1 MRGQWGGG
9 GLRAAVGYAQRFF
22 DGASG
27 WLKGGLLAFVVCGA
41 AITSAALGATSPV
54 DRGLGWLQGQL
65 LGNGLLN
72 TPSQVAADEQSS
84 CETAKTLVKLAG
96 LGPGVAALVN
106 SLPTGTSSATQTVA
120 CQRYLQR
127 AMGLAP
133 AGVLGERY
141 VAGAG
146 FAAFPDHAVPSLL
159 DTGWALQSEL
169 VNLTATE
176 RNMVLEWL
184 RSQQH
189 ADGSFSQGKGASLV
203 STSNILLGLKDA
215 VASSEVAS
223 AMAAKA
229 VAYLLTSQD
238 TTGSWASDI
247 ATTAMVFE
255 AVQPY
260 AGHSPTVAATVQSY
274 LLSQQSLDGSW
285 GADPYVSALA
295 LRALQA
301 AGQIPDN
308 PLQPGNQ
315 TRLVGVVTDR
325 NTDLPLVSAAVSV
338 NVMGKSVSVSTGA
351 KGNFDFNVP
360 SGVAAISVTAAGYK
374 PISTALDLAPGTE
387 LVFSPALVPVAD
399 AGAPISG
406 AKLSG
411 TVVGFT
417 DFAALRGV
425 QITAT
430 RLNGPAAAVPA
441 TTNDLGAFALNLPAG
456 TYSVVFQSPGYQT
469 QTLLVAL
476 LDGAKTVLG
485 SVVMRPQRQT
495 SSLRGTVADS
505 AGMAIAGARISAT
518 VNGTEL
524 STTSAT
530 NGAYILTGLASGAVQ
545 ISVSAENYR
554 TVGISISVAQPADL
568 VRNIVLPGA
577 GGAGPQATWTLSDLV
592 VTPAS
597 AGARL
602 PVLAQ
607 VKVANSAAVAASAQ
621 ARLLVTRPDGT
632 TIANVGATDTQGEAI
647 GVFPLAAG
655 QSKTLRFPW
664 NTATFPAGAY
674 GVTIQLFEPGSVAT
688 QTPQGVV
695 LNALTSVGAIQ
706 ITADPHFS
714 GSLVATPPVLQLGMG
729 TTVQLAATLQ
739 NSGNVPLASQ
749 VYQLDV
755 LDAAGNTVH
764 SQTAVGAWAG
774 LSQLINL
781 GFADWTPSV
790 AGNFTLRIR
799 AQGIPGSEVTQTVHV
814 GDYGVGQF
822 KVSKTVVPAGT
833 QTVRGTI
840 DTKGIDITTGSITDP
855 LVPLVKQAI
864 TKAVNYADNYAVNH
878 YVNDLRCYACHV
890 QTQSVVGG
898 EKNLKFAPPLN
909 PLKRTILMN
918 GILQKLTPDGSLSFS
933 DGGFTVVS
941 TSLGFW
947 ATTQWHGQS
956 DVLAENSRM
965 ADFLI
970 NNQNLSGTWYMDH
983 KASWWE
989 TPAPL
994 SALNIESLSTL
1005 KSRLASAV
1013 PPADLPKL
1021 VPWSI
1026 PGLPDGALKF
1036 ALGNDGTLYAVHV
1049 ERSELWSVAPGGAP
1063 SLLETNVNSLR
1074 SIQVQPDGR
1083 LLLGTYSGVF
1093 LRDSS
1098 GVMTQIYSSPVEEA
1112 KLYSPG
1118 KYLLGLYNQGG
1129 IYLLDEQGQIS
1140 VFENGSEVRWNSPQI
1155 AVKPDGTVIVAL
1167 LGGAK
1172 IIHLDAGGRLLE
1184 NPVPI
1189 TAGYPY
1195 GLMAYRDGYLL
1206 GTTEGLYYYNKDWLM
1221 VERLVSGFPWGT
1233 VLLPDGRLLVNTA
1246 SNNYIIEK
1254 TPVDVVA
1261 LSTRIDSAVN
1271 KSAAW
1276 FVSGTEI
1283 DPNNNIDVA
1292 FRLIGLGNAR
1302 KHYQGTARETEF
1314 VSLMQNVG
1322 ATLRARQRADG
1333 GWVWK
1338 EGAGYTTSDS
1348 MVTAMVGI
1356 ALDNLNPSPR
1366 SPEVRNAVTLLLS
1379 RQQPNG
1385 AWISENGI
1393 STAEGALIPST
1404 WVEIWL
1410 PVMLDR
1416 LGGLDTQV
1424 ALALPANIT
1433 FTNPDL
1439 APTRTEALPDGGA
1452 RYTWDL
1458 VGVPEAGRQINFD
1471 LTLHG
1476 MAVGEVRAAASE
1488 ASLTFA
1494 NSFTQGTV
1502 TAPMAIPDVM
1512 VDPQLHI
1519 TVATDKPL
1527 YQQSELAQLR
1537 ATVHNAGNLARDAL
1551 VRLTVLDAAGEVT
1564 TAFAPANV
1572 AAIAPGASGQ
1582 TTAPWA
1588 TAAVLAGGY
1597 QVRAELV
1604 TAQGVAYGSAVASFT
1619 VQAGAASGGDSLNS
1633 TRVSTDRSRYSA
1645 AQTVR
1650 IDTRAANLSANLL
1663 QENLQLV
1670 TLVTG
1675 PGGNTV
1681 LTRTEAIAQAA
1692 PGSQH
1697 PYSYSLP
1704 AAVLAPGV
1712 YQVRLQ
1718 LLGSALYL
1726 PAASAVQAASMQASS
1741 VELSASS
1748 TSFTVQDTQASGVGL
1763 HGQIQATPATVR
1775 VGESTT
1781 LQLQVTNDGNA
1792 SISNATVRARVLDP
1806 VTGDV
1811 LAVYTQPGVQLAQGA
1826 TTTFNW
1832 PWTSKGKD
1840 GDILPVAAT
1849 IDLTGTEQAL
1859 AQTTVT
1865 LTAETDAPVPLPV
1878 PMNHLWLLTLL
1889 LPAIALTARRAKPR
1903 TATPKA

>member
-9 GLRAAVGYAQRFF
+9 GLRAAVGHAQRFF
-22 DGASG
+22 VGASG
-27 WLKGGLLAFVVCGA
+27 WLKGALIAFVLCGA
-41 AITSAALGATSPV
+41 AITSAALGATNPV
-54 DRGLGWLQGQL
+54 DLGLAWLQGQL

-72 TPSQVAADEQSS
+72 TPSQVATDEQSG
-84 CETAKTLVKLAG
+84 CEAAKTLIKLAG

-106 SLPTGTSSATQTVA
+106 SLPAGTSSATQTLA

-141 VAGAG
+141 VAGSG
-146 FAAFPDHAVPSLL
+146 YAAFPDHAVPSLL

-169 VNLTATE
+169 ASLTHTE

-184 RSQQH
+184 RSQQN

-203 STSNILLGLKDA
+203 STSSILLGLKDA

-223 AMAAKA
+223 AMATRA
-229 VAYLLTSQD
+229 VGFLLASQD
-238 TTGSWASDI
+238 AVGSWASDI
-247 ATTAMVFE
+247 SMTAMVFE

-260 AGHSPTVAATVQSY
+260 AGQSPTVAATVQSY
-274 LLSQQSLDGSW
+274 LLSQQGVDGSW
-285 GADPYVSALA
+285 VADPFVSALA

-315 TRLVGVVTDR
+315 TRLVGAVTDR
-325 NTDLPLVSAAVSV
+325 NTDLPLVAAAVSV
-338 NVMGKSVSVSTGA
+338 NIQGKTVSVSTGS

-360 SGVAAISVTAAGYK
+360 SGVAAILVTAAGYK
-374 PISTALDLAPGTE
+374 PISTSLDLAPGTE
-387 LVFSPALVPVAD
+387 LVFSPALVPVGD
-399 AGAPISG
+399 AGAPVSG

-430 RLNGPAAAVPA
+430 RLNGPAAAVQA
-441 TTNDLGAFALNLPAG
+441 TTNNQGTFALNLPAG
-456 TYSVVFQSPGYQT
+456 TYSVVFQSAGYQT

-476 LDGAKTVLG
+476 LDGAKPVMG

-495 SSLRGTVADS
+495 SSLRGTVADG
-505 AGMAIAGARISAT
+505 AGVAIAGARISAV

-524 STTSAT
+524 STTSGT

-545 ISVSAENYR
+545 MTVSAANYR
-554 TVGISISVAQPADL
+554 TVGISISVGQPADL
-568 VRNIVLPGA
+568 VQNIILPGA
-577 GGAGPQATWTLSDLV
+577 GGAGPQATWALSDLL

-597 AGARL
+597 AGARQ

-607 VKVANSAAVAASAQ
+607 VKVTNSAAVAASVQ
-621 ARLLVTRPDGT
+621 ARLLVSGPDGT
-632 TIANVGATDTQGEAI
+632 TIASVGATDAQGEAI
-647 GVFPLAAG
+647 GVLPLAGG
-655 QSKTLRFPW
+655 QSKMLRFPW
-664 NTATFPAGAY
+664 NTTTFPAGAY
-674 GVTIQLFEPGSVAT
+674 GVTVQLFEPGSVGT
-688 QTPQGVV
+688 QTPQGIV
-695 LNALTSVGAIQ
+695 LNALASVGAIQ

-774 LSQLINL
+774 LSQLISL
-781 GFADWTPSV
+781 GFSDWTPSV

-840 DTKGIDITTGSITDP
+840 DTKGIDTTTGSITDP

-864 TKAVNYADNYAVNH
+864 TKAVNYADNAAYNH

-898 EKNLKFAPPLN
+898 ERNIKFSPPLN
-909 PLKRTILMN
+909 PLKRTALLN
-918 GILQKLTPDGSLSFS
+918 GILQSITS
-933 DGGFTVVS
+933 DGFIPYVSGGFENVS
-941 TSLGFW
+941 TSLALW
-947 ATTQWHGQS
+947 ASTQWHDS
-956 DVLAENSRM
+956 SAVLASNSRM
-965 ADFLI
+965 ANYVL
-970 NNQNLSGTWYMDH
+970 NHQTPSGAWYMDH

-994 SALNIESLSTL
+994 TALNIDSLSTL
-1005 KSRLASAV
+1005 KSRLVSAV
-1013 PPADLPKL
+1013 PPAEFSNLM
-1021 VPWSI
+1021 PWSV
-1026 PGLPDGALKF
+1026 PGLPGGGLKF
-1036 ALGNDGTLYAVHV
+1036 ATAADGTLYVANIGQNQ
-1049 ERSELWSVAPGGAP
+1049 LWRVAPDGVTT
-1063 SLLETNVNSLR
+1063 LLETNINSLR
-1074 SIQVQPDGR
+1074 SIQMQPDGR
-1083 LLLGTYSGVF
+1083 LLLGSYSGVF
-1093 LRDSS
+1093 LRDPS
-1098 GVMTQIYSSPVEEA
+1098 GVMTQIYSSPVEES

-1129 IYLLDEQGQIS
+1129 LYFLDEQGQIS
-1140 VFENGSEVRWNSPQI
+1140 VFENGSEVRWRSPQI
-1155 AVKPDGTVIVAL
+1155 EVKADGTIIVAQL
-1167 LGGAK
+1167 EGRNL
-1172 IIHLDAGGRLLE
+1172 IHLDASGRLLE
-1184 NPVPI
+1184 TLVPI
-1189 TAGYPY
+1189 TQGYPY
-1195 GLMAYRDGYLL
+1195 SLMAYRDGYLL
-1206 GTTEGLYYYNKDWLM
+1206 GTTEGLFYYNKDWV
-1221 VERLVSGFPWGT
+1221 VERWNSSFVWGA
-1233 VLLPDGRLLVNTA
+1233 VVLPDGRLLV
-1246 SNNYIIEK
+1246 SNYPDVSIVGK

-1261 LSTRIDSAVN
+1261 MGARIDSAVN
-1271 KSAAW
+1271 SAVAW
-1276 FVSGTEI
+1276 LVSGTEI
-1283 DPNNNIDVA
+1283 DPDNNIDVA

-1314 VSLMQNVG
+1314 DSLMQNVG

-1338 EGAGYTTSDS
+1338 ENAGFTTSDS

-1379 RQQPNG
+1379 RQQANG
-1385 AWISENGI
+1385 SWISENGI

-1439 APTRTEALPDGGA
+1439 APTRTEVLPDGGT

-1512 VDPQLHI
+1512 VDPQMHI

-1537 ATVHNAGNLARDAL
+1537 ATVHNAGSLAHGAL

-1604 TAQGVAYGSAVASFT
+1604 TAQGLAYGSAVAGFT
-1619 VQAGAASGGDSLNS
+1619 VQAGAAGGGDSLNS

-1670 TLVTG
+1670 TYVTG

-1681 LTRTEAIAQAA
+1681 LTRTETIAQAA

-1697 PYSYSLP
+1697 PYRYSLP

-1712 YQVRLQ
+1712 YQVRL
-1718 LLGSALYL
+1718 
-1726 PAASAVQAASMQASS
+1726 
-1741 VELSASS
+1741 
-1748 TSFTVQDTQASGVGL
+1748 
-1763 HGQIQATPATVR
+1763 
-1775 VGESTT
+1775 
-1781 LQLQVTNDGNA
+1781 
-1792 SISNATVRARVLDP
+1792 
-1806 VTGDV
+1806 
-1811 LAVYTQPGVQLAQGA
+1811 
-1826 TTTFNW
+1826 
-1832 PWTSKGKD
+1832 
-1840 GDILPVAAT
+1840 
-1849 IDLTGTEQAL
+1849 
-1859 AQTTVT
+1859 
-1865 LTAETDAPVPLPV
+1865 
-1878 PMNHLWLLTLL
+1878 
-1889 LPAIALTARRAKPR
+1889 
-1903 TATPKA
+1903 